1 VILYGSIAENSL
13 MAAKTKTIFDQIDE
27 DAEARAIAEAEADVA
42 AGRVVPHEEVMKWL
56 RSWGAP
62 DVLPCPVPKTG

>member
-1 VILYGSIAENSL
+1 